1 MIGTFHEKADPAKV
15 NHVVISISRTI
26 PFALSSLKYFYDVE
40 KYVSEHFN
48 NLIVNNYPCNN
59 ETTLCK
65 FINEVTREL
74 RKVVCCLAIMSML
87 FLRLLLQATLWD
99 CPDNGDKE
107 KVIFKISREEF
118 HLWFLFFSTTRV
130 NNFECLIKRSGCTKQ
145 NQLWERAYKIFRWWF
160 RLKTKQS
167 RRWLG

>member
-1 MIGTFHEKADPAKV
+1 M
-15 NHVVISISRTI
+15 
-26 PFALSSLKYFYDVE
+26 
-40 KYVSEHFN
+40 
-48 NLIVNNYPCNN
+48 NNYPCNN
-59 ETTLCK
+59 ETTLCN

-118 HLWFLFFSTTRV
+118 HLWFVFF
-130 NNFECLIKRSGCTKQ
+130 Q
-145 NQLWERAYKIFRWWF
+145 Q
-160 RLKTKQS
+160 
-167 RRWLG
+167 